1 MSELA
6 HEPPVTSAAVI
17 VEERRFIM
25 RVFAWMGAGL
35 TITGGIAWYVSSI
48 DGAVDW
54 LDANSWV
61 LVALFI
67 AQLVCVGALAG
78 FVHRF
83 SSTVAGAIFLLY
95 AVLNGITFS
104 LVFAIFT
111 SGSIART
118 FFITAGMFGAFAV
131 WGWMTKR
138 DLTALGSIAMMALF
152 GLILAMIVNLF
163 WTSSGLYWLTT
174 FAGVLIF
181 SALTAYDMQ
190 KIKALNELGNEG
202 TDADRK
208 EAIVGALSLYLDFV
222 NLFLF
227 LLRIFGSTKD

>member
-1 MSELA
+1 MSDVA
-6 HEPPVTSAAVI
+6 HEPPVASSAVVA
-17 VEERRFIM
+17 EERRFIT

-35 TITGGIAWYVSSI
+35 TLTGGVAWYVASI

-54 LDANSWV
+54 LDRKAWV
-61 LVALFI
+61 LVALVV
-67 AQLVCVGALAG
+67 AQFVCVGALAI
-78 FVHRF
+78 FVSKF

-95 AVLNGITFS
+95 SVLNGITFS
-104 LVFAIFT
+104 FVFAIFT
-111 SGSIART
+111 TASIART

-131 WGWMTKR
+131 WGWVTKR
-138 DLTALGSIAMMALF
+138 DLTALGSIAFMALF
-152 GLILAMIVNLF
+152 GLILAMVVNIF

-181 SALTAYDMQ
+181 SALTAYDIQ
-190 KIKALNELGNEG
+190 KLKALNELGNEG

-208 EAIVGALSLYLDFV
+208 EAIVGALSLYLDFI

-227 LLRIFGSTKD
+227 LLRIFGSTKN